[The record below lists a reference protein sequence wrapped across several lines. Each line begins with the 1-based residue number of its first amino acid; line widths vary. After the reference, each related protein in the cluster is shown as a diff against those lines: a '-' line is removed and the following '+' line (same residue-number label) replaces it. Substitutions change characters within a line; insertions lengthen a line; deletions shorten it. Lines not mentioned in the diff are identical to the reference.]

1 VFPYGYLDSFENF
14 NATQLPS
21 SIDSF
26 YNFLVKKIVVYM
38 TIISQRMYGRHLTV
52 ERRFNFSRCFR
63 KFYENVQQS
72 LMVRSHLLYY

>member
-1 VFPYGYLDSFENF
+1 MRRKVVFPYGYLDSFENF

-38 TIISQRMYGRHLTV
+38 TFAQKVWQT
-52 ERRFNFSRCFR
+52 FNSRTNKDYF
-63 KFYENVQQS
+63 F
-72 LMVRSHLLYY
+72 